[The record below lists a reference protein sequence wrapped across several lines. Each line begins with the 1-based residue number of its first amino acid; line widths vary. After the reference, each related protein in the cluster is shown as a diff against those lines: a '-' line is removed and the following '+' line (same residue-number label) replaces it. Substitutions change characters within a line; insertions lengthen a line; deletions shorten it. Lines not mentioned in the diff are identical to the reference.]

1 MPASGPGETSGY
13 QGGWAT
19 IRSLLPY
26 LWAWRGRV
34 VVALACLV
42 AAKLATVGVPVLL
55 KHVVDA
61 LDPALAGPVLV
72 VPVALVVLY
81 GMLRFATTLFTELRE
96 VVFASVTER
105 AVRRISGQVFEHL
118 HGLSLRFHLERRT
131 GGLTR
136 DIERGTRGITAL
148 VSYTLYS
155 ILPTL
160 VEIGLV
166 LGYLV
171 INYDADF
178 AAITIVALVLYAAV
192 TFAMTEW
199 RTRLRRE
206 MNRIDSEA
214 NTRAI
219 DSLLNYETV
228 KYFGNERW
236 EAQRYD
242 EALLRFE
249 RAKLRNRWSLS
260 ALNVSQALVISCAVA
275 LMTWRATVGVAE
287 GRMSLGDLVLVNGF
301 MMQLYL
307 PLNFLG
313 SIYREIRQ
321 ALTDAERM
329 FGLLAEHR
337 EIDDA
342 PDAASP
348 RWTDAPPAIVFDRVS
363 FGYSADRPILRGID
377 FEIPFGTRTAVVG
390 PSGAGKSTL
399 VRLLFRFYDVDGG
412 SIRIGGH
419 DLRTISQRSLR
430 DAIGIVPQDT
440 VLFHDTLGYNVAYGR
455 PGASDEEI
463 MAALR
468 DARLDDLVARLPAGL
483 HTVVGERGLK
493 LSGGEQQRV
502 AIARV
507 LLRNPP
513 VLLLDEATS
522 SLDSAN
528 EQAISE
534 ALARAS
540 DRRTTLVIAHRL
552 STVVDA
558 DQILVMEEGRIVER
572 GRHEELVAAGGAYA
586 RLWAMQRSA
595 PAGDAADV
603 LARG

>member
-1 MPASGPGETSGY
+1 MSASEAGDRPAY
-13 QGGWAT
+13 AGGWAT

-34 VVALACLV
+34 LAALACLV
-42 AAKLATVGVPVLL
+42 AAKLATVGVPILL

-61 LDPALAGPVLV
+61 LDPALAGPALV
-72 VPVALVVLY
+72 APVALVVLY
-81 GMLRFATTLFTELRE
+81 GLLRFATTLFTELRE

-118 HGLSLRFHLERRT
+118 HSLSLRFHLERRT

-171 INYDADF
+171 LNYDVDF
-178 AAITIVALVLYAAV
+178 ALITIVALVLYAAV

-228 KYFGNERW
+228 KYFGNEHW
-236 EAQRYD
+236 EAGRYD
-242 EALLRFE
+242 EALVRFE

-275 LMTWRATVGVAE
+275 LMIWRATVGVAE

-321 ALTDAERM
+321 SLTDAERM
-329 FGLLAEHR
+329 FGLLGQHR
-337 EIDDA
+337 EVDDA
-342 PDAASP
+342 PGAPAP
-348 RWTDAPPAIVFDRVS
+348 RWDDGPPAIVFDRVS
-363 FGYSADRPILRGID
+363 FGYAADRPILHEID
-377 FEIPFGTRTAVVG
+377 FEIAPGTRTAVVG

-412 SIRIGGH
+412 AIRIGGH
-419 DLRTISQRSLR
+419 DLRRITQRSLR

-440 VLFHDTLGYNVAYGR
+440 VLFHDSLGYNVAYGR
-455 PGASDEEI
+455 PGASDDEV

-468 DARLDDLVARLPAGL
+468 DARLDALVARLPAGL
-483 HTVVGERGLK
+483 RTAVGERGLK
-493 LSGGEQQRV
+493 LSGGERQRV

-540 DRRTTLVIAHRL
+540 ARRTTLVIAHRL

-558 DQILVMEEGRIVER
+558 DQILVMEDGRIVER
-572 GRHEELVAAGGAYA
+572 GRHEELVAANGAYA
-586 RLWAMQRSA
+586 RLWAMQQSA
-595 PAGDAADV
+595 PAG
-603 LARG
+603 GEETGP

>member
-1 MPASGPGETSGY
+1 MPVSRSIDRAVPETDAGA
-13 QGGWAT
+13 GGWAT
-19 IRSLLPY
+19 IRGLLPY

-34 VVALACLV
+34 IAALACLV

-61 LDPALAGPVLV
+61 LDPAHAGPELV
-72 VPVALVVLY
+72 VPLALVVLY
-81 GMLRFATTLFTELRE
+81 GLLRFATTVFTELRE
-96 VVFASVTER
+96 IVFASVTER

-118 HGLSLRFHLERRT
+118 HDLSLRFHLERRT

-171 INYDADF
+171 VNYEADF
-178 AAITIVALVLYAAV
+178 AVITLVALVLYAAV
-192 TFAMTEW
+192 TFTLTEW

-228 KYFGNERW
+228 KYFGNEQW
-236 EAQRYD
+236 EAERYD
-242 EALLRFE
+242 EALQRFE
-249 RAKLRNRWSLS
+249 RARLRNRWSLS

-275 LMTWRATVGVAE
+275 LMIWRATVGVVE

-321 ALTDAERM
+321 SLTDAERM
-329 FGLLAEHR
+329 FGLLGVHR
-337 EIDDA
+337 EVDDA
-342 PDAASP
+342 PDAPSP
-348 RWTDAPPAIVFDRVS
+348 RWTDGPPSIVFDRVS
-363 FGYSADRPILRGID
+363 FGYSAERPILHDVD
-377 FEIPFGTRTAVVG
+377 FEIAPGTRTAIVG

-412 SIRIGGH
+412 AIRIGGH
-419 DLRTISQRSLR
+419 DVREITQRSLR

-440 VLFHDTLGYNVAYGR
+440 VLFHDSLGYNVAYGR
-455 PGASDEEI
+455 PGAPEEEI
-463 MAALR
+463 LEALR
-468 DARLDDLVARLPAGL
+468 DARLDDLLARLPNGL
-483 HTVVGERGLK
+483 RTLVGERGLK
-493 LSGGEQQRV
+493 LSGGERQRV

-540 DRRTTLVIAHRL
+540 ARRTTLVIAHRL

-558 DQILVMEEGRIVER
+558 DQILVMDEGRIVER
-572 GRHEELVAAGGAYA
+572 GRHDELLAAGGAYA
-586 RLWAMQRSA
+586 RLWTLQQSA
-595 PAGDAADV
+595 PAG
-603 LARG
+603 